1 MNYQLQLRTPESNLT
16 LVFHAI
22 VFDSFKV
29 NVIERYTGK
38 GTKLC
43 EVVLKVRT
51 LDDQIVH
58 RKDGFIKIKLK
69 DEDFEMY
76 KNLTRTLTFYDYKN
90 KLINRNKADEDFV
103 HFLLRIVIINYDFN

>member
-1 MNYQLQLRTPESNLT
+1 
-16 LVFHAI
+16 
-22 VFDSFKV
+22 V

-76 KNLTRTLTFYDYKN
+76 KNLTRTLTSYDYKN